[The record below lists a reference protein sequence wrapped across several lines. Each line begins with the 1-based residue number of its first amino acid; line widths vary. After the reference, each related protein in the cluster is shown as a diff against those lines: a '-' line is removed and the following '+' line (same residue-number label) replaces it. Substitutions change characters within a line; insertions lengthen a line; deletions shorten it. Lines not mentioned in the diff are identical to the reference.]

1 MKSVKNIPVFVPSM
15 PTEKDIR
22 KFLKRIDSARIYS
35 NFGPLLD
42 ELEEKFCRYFEIPR
56 ENLVL
61 LSNATVSLEGAIQ
74 TSQVSSWVCPSW
86 SFAATGQALCRSH
99 TNFRFIDIDED
110 GRISE
115 NSLGRL
121 SGTYDAVVDVLPFG
135 DTFSLRRYSTLPKV
149 MLIDAAASFD
159 ALGGI
164 GRALLSEYEKNRIGV
179 IVSLHATKL
188 VSTGEGGIF
197 FSNDPQWVKSVRN
210 WSRFGFAN
218 GDRISY
224 QCKIK
229 RIFCR
234 SGSCLYR

>member
-1 MKSVKNIPVFVPSM
+1 MENINQKQQKKIQRLAEVVQSGNIGM
-15 PTEKDIR
+15 
-22 KFLKRIDSARIYS
+22 LKA
-35 NFGPLLD
+35 FD

-135 DTFSLRRYSTLPKV
+135 DTFSLRRYSKV
-149 MLIDAAASFD
+149 S
-159 ALGGI
+159 
-164 GRALLSEYEKNRIGV
+164 S
-179 IVSLHATKL
+179 
-188 VSTGEGGIF
+188 
-197 FSNDPQWVKSVRN
+197 
-210 WSRFGFAN
+210 
-218 GDRISY
+218 
-224 QCKIK
+224 
-229 RIFCR
+229 
-234 SGSCLYR
+234 